1 MKASTIRVVD
11 SWLGIP
17 ACAVLTLWR
26 RLFDRRSA
34 PGPVK
39 RILFFKLVEQGAT
52 VLAYPSLRTA
62 VERVGAE
69 NVFFMVLEENRAILD
84 LLEIVPPQNVIS
96 VPTGGL
102 LTTLVG
108 MVRGLLRV
116 RREKIDSVL
125 DFEFFA
131 RSSAVFAY
139 LCGASRRVGYHRFE
153 GGGPWRGDL
162 MTHRLVYTPHVHAL
176 RAMRVMV
183 EALWREPTQLP
194 ALDIDQFSFD
204 ESLVRFSPKPHD
216 VEAVRNAISQATDG
230 AVPRRLVLLNANTSD
245 RDLVPLRR
253 WDADRY
259 VDLARR
265 ILAEHEDVSIAFTG
279 APSEAADVEPL
290 VREVNHPRCFSMAG
304 KTTMR
309 QLLVLYTLA
318 EVLVSNDSGPA
329 HFAALTDVETV
340 TLFGPEVPR
349 LWGALGPR
357 SHIIWLALPCS
368 PCLSAYN
375 NRLAVECRNNL
386 CMKGITVDRVYETVR
401 GILGRRSAANSR
413 A

>member
-26 RLFDRRSA
+26 RLFDWRRT
-34 PGPVK
+34 PGPVR

-52 VLAYPSLRTA
+52 VLAYPSLRAA
-62 VERVGAE
+62 VERVGPE

-84 LLEIVPPQNVIS
+84 LLEIVPPENVIA

-102 LTTLVG
+102 FTTLAG
-108 MVRGLLRV
+108 LVRGLLRV

-139 LCGASRRVGYHRFE
+139 LSGASRRVGYHRFQ

-162 MTHRLVYTPHVHAL
+162 MTHRLVYSPHVHSL
-176 RAMRVMV
+176 RAMRVML
-183 EALWREPTQLP
+183 EALWRDPGALP
-194 ALDIDQFSFD
+194 ALDIDQFAFD
-204 ESLVRFSPKPHD
+204 ESLLRFVPTAVEVDTVR
-216 VEAVRNAISQATDG
+216 ATIAQMTG
-230 AVPRRLVLLNANTSD
+230 GIQPRRLVLLNANTSD

-253 WDADRY
+253 WDAERY
-259 VDLARR
+259 VELARR
-265 ILAEHEDVSIAFTG
+265 LLAENDDVFVAFTG
-279 APSEAADVEPL
+279 APSEAGDVEPL

-309 QLLVLYTLA
+309 QLLVLYTFA

-329 HFAALTDVETV
+329 HFAALTEIEIV

-349 LWGALGPR
+349 LWGVLGPR

-401 GILGRRSAANSR
+401 GILDRRKTVVSPS
-413 A
+413 

>member
-26 RLFDRRSA
+26 RLFDWRRT
-34 PGPVK
+34 PGPVR

-52 VLAYPSLRTA
+52 VLAYPSLRAA
-62 VERVGAE
+62 VERVGPE

-84 LLEIVPPQNVIS
+84 LLEIVPPENVIA

-102 LTTLVG
+102 FTTLAG
-108 MVRGLLRV
+108 LVRGLLRV

-139 LCGASRRVGYHRFE
+139 LSGASRRVGYHRFQ

-162 MTHRLVYTPHVHAL
+162 MTHRLVYSPHVHSL
-176 RAMRVMV
+176 RAMRVML
-183 EALWREPTQLP
+183 EALWRDPGALP
-194 ALDIDQFSFD
+194 ALDIDQFAFD
-204 ESLVRFSPKPHD
+204 ESLLRFVPTAVEVDTVR
-216 VEAVRNAISQATDG
+216 ATIAQMTG
-230 AVPRRLVLLNANTSD
+230 GIQPRRLVLLNANTSD

-253 WDADRY
+253 WDAERY
-259 VDLARR
+259 VELARR
-265 ILAEHEDVSIAFTG
+265 LLAENDDVFVAFTG
-279 APSEAADVEPL
+279 APSEARDVEPL

-309 QLLVLYTLA
+309 QLLVLYTFA

-329 HFAALTDVETV
+329 HFAALTEIEIV

-349 LWGALGPR
+349 LWGVLGPR

-401 GILGRRSAANSR
+401 GILDRRKTVVSPS
-413 A
+413 

>member
-26 RLFDRRSA
+26 RLFDRRRA
-34 PGPVK
+34 PGPVRK
-39 RILFFKLVEQGAT
+39 ILFFKLVEQGAT
-52 VLAYPSLRTA
+52 VLAYPSLKAA
-62 VERVGAE
+62 VDRVGSE

-84 LLEIVPPQNVIS
+84 QLEIIRPANVIS
-96 VPTGGL
+96 VPKGGT
-102 LTTLVG
+102 LTTAVG
-108 MVRGLLRV
+108 LFRALLRV

-125 DFEFFA
+125 DYEFFA
-131 RSSAVFAY
+131 RVSAVFAY
-139 LCGASRRVGYHRFE
+139 LCGATRRVGYHRFQ

-162 MTHRLVYTPHVHAL
+162 MTHRLVYSPHVHAL
-176 RAMRVMV
+176 RAMRVML
-183 EALWREPTQLP
+183 EALWREPAQLP
-194 ALDIDQFSFD
+194 ALDIDQYAFD
-204 ESLVRFSPKPHD
+204 ESLVRFQPRAEE
-216 VEAVRNAISQATDG
+216 VEVVRDTISAAAG
-230 AVPRRLVLLNANTSD
+230 GVRPGRIVLLNANTSD

-253 WDADRY
+253 WEAERY
-259 VDLARR
+259 VELAGR
-265 ILAEHEDVSIAFTG
+265 ILAAYDDVFVAFTG
-279 APSEAADVEPL
+279 APSEARDVEPL
-290 VREVNHPRCFSMAG
+290 VAAVNHPRCFSMAG
-304 KTTMR
+304 KTTVR
-309 QLLVLYTLA
+309 QLLILYTLS

-329 HFAALTDVETV
+329 HFAALTDVEVV

-386 CMKGITVDRVYETVR
+386 CMKGITVERVYETVR
-401 GILGRRSAANSR
+401 GILDRRMAVASSS
-413 A
+413 

>member
-1 MKASTIRVVD
+1 MKASTIRIVD
-11 SWLGIP
+11 SWLGVP
-17 ACAVLTLWR
+17 ACAALTLWR
-26 RLFDRRSA
+26 RLFDRRRS
-34 PGPVK
+34 PGPVR

-52 VLAYPSLRTA
+52 VLAYPSLKAA
-62 VERVGAE
+62 VERVGPE

-84 LLEIVPPQNVIS
+84 QLEIIKPENVIS
-96 VPTGGL
+96 VPKGGTLTTAIGL
-102 LTTLVG
+102 L
-108 MVRGLLRV
+108 RGLLRV

-131 RSSAVFAY
+131 RISAVFAY
-139 LCGASRRVGYHRFE
+139 LCGASRRVGYHRFQ

-162 MTHRLVYTPHVHAL
+162 MTHRLVYSPHVHSL
-176 RAMRVMV
+176 RAMRVML
-183 EALWREPTQLP
+183 EALWREPEQLP
-194 ALDIDQFSFD
+194 ALDIDQFAFD
-204 ESLVRFSPKPHD
+204 ESLTRFRAAPEEVEVVRD
-216 VEAVRNAISQATDG
+216 TITQATGG
-230 AVPRRLVLLNANTSD
+230 ARPRRIVLLNANTSD

-253 WDADRY
+253 WEAERY
-259 VDLARR
+259 VELAGR
-265 ILAEHEDVSIAFTG
+265 ILAEHEDVFVAFTG
-279 APSEAADVEPL
+279 APSEAKDVEPL
-290 VREVNHPRCFSMAG
+290 VRAVNHPRCFSMAG
-304 KTTMR
+304 KTTVR
-309 QLLVLYTLA
+309 QLLILYTLA

-329 HFAALTDVETV
+329 HFAALTDVAVV

-401 GILGRRSAANSR
+401 GILDRRAAAASP

>member
-26 RLFDRRSA
+26 RLFDRRRA
-34 PGPVK
+34 PGPVRK
-39 RILFFKLVEQGAT
+39 ILFFKLVEQGAT
-52 VLAYPSLRTA
+52 VLAYPSLKAA
-62 VERVGAE
+62 VDRVGSE

-84 LLEIVPPQNVIS
+84 QLEIIRPANVIS
-96 VPTGGL
+96 VPKGGT
-102 LTTLVG
+102 LTTAVG
-108 MVRGLLRV
+108 LFRALLRV

-125 DFEFFA
+125 DYEFFA
-131 RSSAVFAY
+131 RVSAVFAY
-139 LCGASRRVGYHRFE
+139 LCGATRRVGYHRFQ

-162 MTHRLVYTPHVHAL
+162 MTHRLVYSPHVHAL
-176 RAMRVMV
+176 RAMRVML
-183 EALWREPTQLP
+183 EALWREPAQLP
-194 ALDIDQFSFD
+194 ALDIDQFAFD
-204 ESLVRFSPKPHD
+204 ESLVRFQPRAEE
-216 VEAVRNAISQATDG
+216 VEVVRDTISAAAG
-230 AVPRRLVLLNANTSD
+230 GVRPGRIVLLNANTSD

-253 WDADRY
+253 WEAERY
-259 VDLARR
+259 VELAGR
-265 ILAEHEDVSIAFTG
+265 ILAAYDDVFVAFTG
-279 APSEAADVEPL
+279 APSEARDVEPL
-290 VREVNHPRCFSMAG
+290 VAAVNHPRCFSMAG
-304 KTTMR
+304 KTTVR
-309 QLLVLYTLA
+309 QLLILYTLS

-329 HFAALTDVETV
+329 HFAALTDVEVV

-386 CMKGITVDRVYETVR
+386 CMKGITVERVYETVR
-401 GILGRRSAANSR
+401 GILDRRMAVASSS
-413 A
+413 